1 MLLRLALSNWRLIIT
16 QTANLALRTE
26 NERLKQINPKESIW
40 VMRKAELI
48 ELGIA
53 ELGLTRIQATDKTVD
68 EHRESLRVSRK
79 QTKEEEDPLLRVPV
93 GMTKMTAA
101 DLVVECTKRAISVAP
116 LTGEKGTRKTRP
128 QMMLDIRSDVDRR
141 VAAAAKV
148 EADWV
153 MPMTVD
159 AGAAAAAT
167 TTETQ
172 PPGSSILTRRVR
184 GREAA

>member
-1 MLLRLALSNWRLIIT
+1 MLLRLALSNWRLIIA

-53 ELGLTRIQATDKTVD
+53 ELGLTRVQATDKTVD
-68 EHRESLRVSRK
+68 ELRERLRVSRK

-93 GMTKMTAA
+93 GMTKMTAV

-128 QMMLDIRSDVDRR
+128 QMMLDIRNDVDRR

-159 AGAAAAAT
+159 AEAAAT
-167 TTETQ
+167 ADQ
-172 PPGSSILTRRVR
+172 QNHPPRARA
-184 GREAA
+184 RESM